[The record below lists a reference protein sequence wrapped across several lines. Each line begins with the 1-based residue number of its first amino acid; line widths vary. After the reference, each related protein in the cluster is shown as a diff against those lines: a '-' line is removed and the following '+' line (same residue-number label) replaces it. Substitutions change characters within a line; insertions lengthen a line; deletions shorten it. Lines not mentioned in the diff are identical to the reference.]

1 MARKDQNVRYVTVPS
16 RLGWMITF
24 SDLVTLLL
32 TFFVMIIAMS
42 SMDSKAL
49 KESFGFFSSVSGPLE
64 FPGRHEVS
72 VTKPVVKTTPSVMD
86 LDMESLKRNLMISIK
101 KESMVNIPGLGLDL
115 GEVKETSKGFAIQVP
130 DGALF
135 EEGSKEVKKE
145 AEPVLRGIAGAI
157 KGIDVVVA
165 IEGHTDNT
173 GSEQSNWRLSLQ
185 RAISIA
191 DFFVYNQQ
199 MSPEKLCVA
208 GYGSMRP
215 VATNDT
221 EGGRAKNRRVEIILL
236 KDRI

>member
-1 MARKDQNVRYVTVPS
+1 MARKDRNVTYVRLPN

-42 SMDSKAL
+42 SMDSKLL
-49 KESFGFFSSVSGPLE
+49 KESFGFFSAVSGPLE
-64 FPGRHEVS
+64 FPREHEVN
-72 VTKPVVKTTPSVMD
+72 VAKQIVKTTPSVMD
-86 LDMESLKRNLMISIK
+86 LNVESLKRNLMISLK
-101 KESMVNIPGLGLDL
+101 KQNVLNIPGEGLDT
-115 GEVKETSKGFAIQVP
+115 GEVKETSRGFAIQVS

-135 EEGSKEVKKE
+135 EAGSKEVKKD
-145 AEPVLRGIAGAI
+145 AEPVLKGIAQAI
-157 KGIDVVVA
+157 KGIDVMVA
-165 IEGHTDNT
+165 IEGHTDSI
-173 GSEQSNWRLSLQ
+173 GAEQSNWRLSLQ

-221 EGGRAKNRRVEIILL
+221 EGGRARNRRVEIILL
-236 KDRI
+236 KDRL